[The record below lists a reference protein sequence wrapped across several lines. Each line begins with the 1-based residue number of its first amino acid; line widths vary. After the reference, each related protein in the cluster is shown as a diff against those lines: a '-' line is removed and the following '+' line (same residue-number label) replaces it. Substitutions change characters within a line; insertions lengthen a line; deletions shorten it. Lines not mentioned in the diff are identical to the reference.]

1 MPHTGTKGT
10 PSPALS
16 PVAVALVTHNA
27 LDDVKRL
34 LADLRAQEGV
44 ALRIVVADNAST
56 DGTVAWLRE
65 QPDVEVIAN
74 PRNVWLSPAWAQG
87 VRATDEPWVLL
98 LTPDTGLADPRT
110 LRTLVDALERN
121 SRAGLAGPR
130 LVGEDGADLR
140 NGVFS
145 FPTPRWVLADA
156 LGLTG
161 RFGRG
166 KQPHPLPADDATIRS
181 VPFVNGCC
189 MLVRRAALDEIGGLD
204 ERFKLYWEEI
214 DLCHRLRDAGREIL
228 LVPTVTVVHRRKGT
242 PMRPGLRSE
251 TWVHGERIY
260 LRKHHG
266 ALADYAVRIA
276 RRLRP
281 SVKARGEQAT
291 VASASDETTRGA
303 LESR

>member
-1 MPHTGTKGT
+1 MPHTETKGT
-10 PSPALS
+10 PSRMG
-16 PVAVALVTHNA
+16 VALVTHNA
-27 LDDVKRL
+27 LEDVKRL
-34 LADLRAQEGV
+34 LGDLRAQTDVE
-44 ALRIVVADNAST
+44 LRIVVADNAST
-56 DGTVAWLRE
+56 DGTVEYLRA
-65 QPDVEVIAN
+65 QPDVEVVAN
-74 PRNVWLSPAWAQG
+74 ERNIWLSPAWAQG

-98 LTPDTGLADPRT
+98 LTPDTGLADPGT

-121 SRAGLAGPR
+121 PRAGLAGPR
-130 LVGEDGADLR
+130 LEGEDGTDLR

-145 FPTPRWVLADA
+145 FPTPRWIVADA
-156 LGLTG
+156 LGLTN

-166 KQPHPLPADDATIRS
+166 AQPRPLPQDDATIRS

-189 MLVRRAALDEIGGLD
+189 MLVRRAALDAIGGLD
-204 ERFKLYWEEI
+204 ERYKLYWEEI
-214 DLCHRLRDAGREIL
+214 DLCHRLRDAGLEVL
-228 LVPTVTVVHRRKGT
+228 LVPAVTIVHRRKGT

-266 ALADYAVRIA
+266 ALADVAVRLV

-291 VASASDETTRGA
+291 VASTSDDTTRGA